1 MSTISGYDSNS
12 VSTLFSSLSTSG
24 TNNSNSSTNAGL
36 LGISLIDYASIKN
49 GSYGKLMKSYY
60 ELDDADKAKDVNSKN
75 DTDDTDAKIRSI
87 KDSSNE
93 LKKSAAAL
101 YNNKSLFEKN
111 TNGEYDMEAIY
122 EKVNAFIEDYNAVM
136 ESVGSAETES
146 IAKAGAGLVNHANI
160 NSDML
165 SRLGISVSGSDYT
178 LSIDKEKFM
187 QADISEIKSMF
198 SGVGSYA
205 YQVGAKAS
213 RIYSMVEDKVS
224 AYGSY
229 SSSKTESSSSTSKD
243 TASTIAKIKDRADD
257 LVSTGTDLYKNRSLF
272 NKNLDGDYDTDEI
285 VEEISA
291 FIKDYN
297 DLIIATENTKSSG
310 VASAVKSLEAI
321 SDAYKDELKE
331 IGITIDKEDGT
342 LVFDEDTFLAS
353 DMKDAKTLF
362 VGTGSFAYQ
371 ATVKAAMVANQAETE
386 ASKANTYTDS
396 ATYSNNY
403 NTGTIFNGTV

>member
-1 MSTISGYDSNS
+1 MSTINGYDSNS
-12 VSTLFSSLSTSG
+12 VSTLFSSLSTSS
-24 TNNSNSSTNAGL
+24 TNNSGTNAGL
-36 LGISLIDYASIKN
+36 LGINFADYASIQN

-60 ELDDADKAKDVNSKN
+60 SLDNTDKTKDANSKN

-101 YNNKSLFEKN
+101 YNNRSLFEKN
-111 TNGEYDMEAIY
+111 ANGEYDMEAIY

-146 IAKAGAGLVNHANI
+146 IAKAGASLVNHANI
-160 NSDML
+160 NTDML
-165 SRLGISVSGSDYT
+165 SKIGISVSGSDYT

-187 QADISEIKSMF
+187 EADISDVKSMF
-198 SGVGSYA
+198 GGVGSYA

-229 SSSKTESSSSTSKD
+229 STGKTETSNSTSKD

-257 LVSTGTDLYKNRSLF
+257 LVSTGTDLYKNRDLF
-272 NKNLDGDYDTDEI
+272 DKTLNGDYDYDQI
-285 VEEISA
+285 VDEISA

-297 DLIIATENTKSSG
+297 DLIISAENTKSSG
-310 VASAVKSLEAI
+310 IESAVKALDNI
-321 SDAYKDELKE
+321 TDAYKKDLNA

-342 LVFDEDTFLAS
+342 LEFDEKSFLNA
-353 DMKDAKTLF
+353 DMKAVKTLF
-362 VGTGSFAYQ
+362 VGTGSYAYH
-371 ATVKAAMVANQAETE
+371 ATVKTAMIANQAETE
-386 ASKANTYTDS
+386 ANKANTYTEE
-396 ATYSNNY
+396 ATYGDNY
-403 NTGTIFNGTV
+403 NTGSIFDGII